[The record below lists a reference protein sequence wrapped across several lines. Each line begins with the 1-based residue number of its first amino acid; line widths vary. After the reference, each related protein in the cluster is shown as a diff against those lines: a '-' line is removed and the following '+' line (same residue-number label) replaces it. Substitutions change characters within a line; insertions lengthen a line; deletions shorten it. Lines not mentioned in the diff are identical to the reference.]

1 MSRQTDDTTDNTNW
15 EPPTDPAQDRPED
28 RAQDRPEDRAQD
40 REQARTQELVHDRDD
55 LLQRWEALQA
65 AFVDEPRRAVEKAD
79 QLVAETIDS
88 ITRQFARSRQSLEQQ
103 WSAGAD
109 ASTEDLRV
117 AFQRYRSFF
126 QRLLEQR

>member
-1 MSRQTDDTTDNTNW
+1 MSRQTDDTTDDTTNDTTGAARW
-15 EPPTDPAQDRPED
+15 EAPTDPAQDRPQE
-28 RAQDRPEDRAQD
+28 
-40 REQARTQELVHDRDD
+40 ELVNDRDE

-126 QRLLEQR
+126 QRLLDQR